1 MGARSMPAR
10 AQEGGCH
17 TGWWRATGGGSGPRL
32 VALQVDAAAALVG
45 LRALECGRERV
56 G

>member
-1 MGARSMPAR
+1 
-10 AQEGGCH
+10 
-17 TGWWRATGGGSGPRL
+17 